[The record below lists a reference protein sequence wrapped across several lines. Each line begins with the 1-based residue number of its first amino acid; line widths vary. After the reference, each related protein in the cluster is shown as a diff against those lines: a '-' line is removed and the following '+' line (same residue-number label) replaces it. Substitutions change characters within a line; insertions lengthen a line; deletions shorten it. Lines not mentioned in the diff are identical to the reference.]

1 MCSYLHCLKI
11 SLVPCWK
18 MLVEG
23 EKQESREVAGAE
35 EKKRGDGDWGQT
47 NGGGDAEVMDS
58 LGILG
63 RNDSIICQ
71 AKIRKWE
78 NAKC

>member
-1 MCSYLHCLKI
+1 M
-11 SLVPCWK
+11 
-18 MLVEG
+18 
-23 EKQESREVAGAE
+23 AGAE